1 MRFKE
6 QTLLAGLC
14 ILAKVLQHWRNELPS
29 IKAQSSEVTS
39 IPLALAHINLLKHGI
54 FTSLY
59 GVLVSCL
66 LEEMGT
72 REGREKKGGFR
83 FAEEM
88 LFLQIWK
95 FRSLGFVPSLS
106 HFNERLLTAFV
117 LFAWKFSIYQKLLG
131 HKRCTGTQRNC
142 QPWTPGAPAPAPL
155 SSQQSLSLPQF
166 PPVYN
171 GDNNSFLIIFPLSL
185 RWILASPQLLNW

>member
-106 HFNERLLTAFV
+106 HFNARLLTAFV

-142 QPWTPGAPAPAPL
+142 QPWTLELQLLPLWAL
-155 SSQQSLSLPQF
+155 SSPF
-166 PPVYN
+166 PCHN
-171 GDNNSFLIIFPLSL
+171 FPLYIMEII
-185 RWILASPQLLNW
+185 ILFWSFSPCH